1 MLTRKEKKHNK
12 NLAYSIMFAM
22 IIGGM
27 IAAPIKVV
35 ANKITEN
42 KKSDR

>member
-12 NLAYSIMFAM
+12 NLAYTLMFGL

-27 IAAPIKVV
+27 IAAPIKGV